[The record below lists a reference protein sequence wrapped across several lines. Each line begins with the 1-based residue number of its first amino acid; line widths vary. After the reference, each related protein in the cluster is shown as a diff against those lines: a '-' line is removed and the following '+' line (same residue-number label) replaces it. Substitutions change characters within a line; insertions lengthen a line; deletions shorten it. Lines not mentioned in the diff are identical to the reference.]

1 MKKSVI
7 VDKKGSS
14 VLILAD
20 LATRLSCKIG
30 EIFQSYRKGMV
41 SKDNKRLW
49 KGFYKAQMTMW
60 FVNVWPDF
68 KSSCHTLME
77 YYPECE
83 ALKNITNVRITA
95 MTSDKD
101 RWTKGDAFKEVFA
114 NLKEALEV
122 CGKKEV
128 ADELFNK
135 FDLMIQYI
143 DENEED
149 DDGIKSTSIYS
160 GTSKAPKKIAR
171 TSANIELQINM
182 QLFKLPKE
190 LYQQAREFVFKD
202 NNLERNLQ
210 QFKQLHNLS

>member
-1 MKKSVI
+1 MKNSV
-7 VDKKGSS
+7 VKDKKGSS
-14 VLILAD
+14 VLILSD
-20 LATRLSCKIG
+20 LATRLSCKVG

-83 ALKNITNVRITA
+83 ALKNIANVRITA

-114 NLKEALEV
+114 NLKEALYA
-122 CGKKEV
+122 CDKKDV

-135 FDLMIQYI
+135 FDLMIQFI
-143 DENEED
+143 EENEDED
-149 DDGIKSTSIYS
+149 AGHSTSIYS
-160 GTSKAPKKIAR
+160 GNSKEPKKIAS
-171 TSANIELQINM
+171 TSANVELLVNVQI
-182 QLFKLPKE
+182 LKLPKE
-190 LYQQAREFVFKD
+190 LQQKAREYIFQDSK
-202 NNLERNLQ
+202 LQQNLQ
-210 QFKQLHNLS
+210 QFKLQHNIA